1 MPDIRENSNAVTQI
15 TCIESE
21 PGKQAEA
28 LAVMVERA
36 EFMARQ
42 PGFVSI
48 TLHRSLDGRH
58 IVNMI
63 QWKSRDLLHAAHQ
76 SPQFRKE
83 WSRFDHLTSDIEP
96 LLYEVAHIKGA

>member
-1 MPDIRENSNAVTQI
+1 MPDIRKDASAVTQI
-15 TCIESE
+15 TCIEPE

-58 IVNMI
+58 IVNLI
-63 QWKSRDLLHAAHQ
+63 QWKNQELLRAAHE
-76 SPQFRKE
+76 SPEFRRE
-83 WSRFDHLTSDIEP
+83 WSRFDRLTSGIEP
-96 LLYEVAHIKGA
+96 RLYEVAHIQGA

>member
-1 MPDIRENSNAVTQI
+1 MPDIREDSSTVTQI

-63 QWKSRDLLHAAHQ
+63 QWKSHDLLHAAHQ
-76 SPQFRKE
+76 SPEFRKE
-83 WSRFDHLTSDIEP
+83 WSRFDRLTSGIEP
-96 LLYEVAHIKGA
+96 LLYEVAHIKNA